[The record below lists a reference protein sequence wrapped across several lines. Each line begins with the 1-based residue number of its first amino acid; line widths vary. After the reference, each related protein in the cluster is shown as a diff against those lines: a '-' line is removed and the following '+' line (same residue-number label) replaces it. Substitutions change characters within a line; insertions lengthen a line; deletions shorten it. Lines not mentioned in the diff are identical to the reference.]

1 MPKEKNIET
10 IGNLRKEID
19 SLDDKIFEYLAR
31 RLKVSSMI
39 LESKAG
45 NGFELVDLDRELLII
60 NKLKKKYRL
69 NLKPDFIESTVRLIL
84 RESKRQSKIIDK
96 GGHDFMFIAGPCVVE
111 SAEQIQRIAGE
122 LSTFGIK
129 YLRGGNFKPRTSPG
143 SFQGLGGQGIEYLK
157 NAAEKYEMKTV
168 TEILDSGEMD
178 RWYDMIDIIQ
188 VGSRN
193 MSSFGLLKQIGKR
206 TAKDGKPVLLKRGF
220 SSTIS
225 EFLSAAEYIISEG
238 NENVILCLRGIRSF
252 EQIDSKFRNTP
263 DLASI
268 LEVKARSNLKVIFDP
283 SHASGNSNYV
293 PALSKAAIDLGAD
306 GLMVEYHYSPGKALI
321 DGKQSVNKKKFAE
334 IIKSVNS
341 IRI

>member
-1 MPKEKNIET
+1 MPQETNIET
-10 IGNLRKEID
+10 IRNLRKEID
-19 SLDDKIFEYLAR
+19 NLDDKIFEHLAE

-60 NKLKKKYRL
+60 NKLKKKYRM

-84 RESKRQSKIIDK
+84 RESKRLNKIIDK
-96 GGHDFMFIAGPCVVE
+96 SGHDFLFIAGPCVVE
-111 SAEQIQRIAGE
+111 SEEQIHRIADE
-122 LSTFGIK
+122 LADVGIK
-129 YLRGGNFKPRTSPG
+129 YLRGGNFKPRTSPN
-143 SFQGLGGQGIEYLK
+143 SFQGLGGRGIEYLK
-157 NAAEKYEMKTV
+157 SAADKHEMKTV
-168 TEILDSGEMD
+168 TEILDSSQLD
-178 RWYDMIDIIQ
+178 QWYDMIDIIQ

-225 EFLSAAEYIISEG
+225 EFLSAAEYIINEG

-263 DLASI
+263 DIASI
-268 LEVKARSNLKVIFDP
+268 LEVKERSNLKVIFDP

-334 IIKSVNS
+334 IIKSVNT